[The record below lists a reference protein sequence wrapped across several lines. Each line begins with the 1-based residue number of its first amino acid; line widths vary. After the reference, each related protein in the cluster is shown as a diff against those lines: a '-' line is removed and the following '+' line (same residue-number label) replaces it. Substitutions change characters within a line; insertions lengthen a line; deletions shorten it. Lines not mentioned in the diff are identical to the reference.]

1 MTRRRVLFYVQHLLG
16 IGHLRRAVA
25 LARACAAR
33 DLEVT
38 VASGGAPVAGLDT
51 AGAALVQLPPLR
63 SRDESF
69 SALVCADGQAPDAA
83 WLDRRRTMLLD
94 LFARVKPH
102 VLVVEMFPF
111 GRRQLRF
118 ELLPLLTAAR
128 AAAPRP
134 WVVSSVRDV
143 LTARA
148 PKRTAEA
155 AAWARRYFD
164 AVLVHGD
171 PEVIRFEESF
181 PAAAEIADMLS
192 YTGYVAEPAGGR
204 GGPGAPGAPGWN
216 EVVASAGGG
225 AVGEIVLRTAL
236 EARPLSRSGCN
247 LDWRLLAGE
256 NLSAEAFAA
265 LTAEAPKGVIVERSR
280 PDFAD
285 LLANCAVSISQGGY
299 NTVVN
304 ILQARAQAVIVP
316 FSRGGQT
323 EQSLRAA
330 RLEALGLVR
339 CLDERGLTPARLATT
354 VDAALAAPQPP
365 HCAVAID
372 GAVRSAAMITT
383 WAKREHE

>member
-1 MTRRRVLFYVQHLLG
+1 MTRRRVLLYVQHLLG

-51 AGAALVQLPPLR
+51 GAAALVQLPPLR

-69 SALVCADGQAPDAA
+69 SALVCADGRAPDAA

-118 ELLPLLTAAR
+118 ELLPLLAAAR

-155 AAWARRYFD
+155 AAWARRYLD

-181 PAAAEIADMLS
+181 PAAAEIADMIS
-192 YTGYVAEPAGGR
+192 YTGYVAEPAGRR
-204 GGPGAPGAPGWN
+204 GGPGAPGWN

-236 EARPLSRSGCN
+236 EARPLSRSGCD

-265 LTAEAPKGVIVERSR
+265 LTAEAPNGVIVERAR

-299 NTVVN
+299 NTAVN

-339 CLDERGLTPARLATT
+339 CLDERDLTPARLATT

-365 HCAVAID
+365 HRAVAVD
-372 GAVRSAAMITT
+372 GAGRSAAMITT
-383 WAKREHE
+383 WAEREDE

>member
-1 MTRRRVLFYVQHLLG
+1 MTRRRVLLYVQHLLG
-16 IGHLRRAVA
+16 IGHLARAAA
-25 LARACAAR
+25 LARACAER
-33 DLEVT
+33 RLDVT
-38 VASGGAPVAGLDT
+38 VASGGPAVDGLDF
-51 AGAALVQLPPLR
+51 GAAAVAQLPALR

-69 SALVCADGQAPDAA
+69 SAIVDADGGPVDAA
-83 WLDRRRTMLLD
+83 WLDRRRDLLLD
-94 LFARVKPH
+94 LFARVRPH
-102 VLVVEMFPF
+102 ALVIEMFPF

-118 ELLPLLTAAR
+118 ELLALLDAAG

-134 WVVSSVRDV
+134 RIVSSVRDV
-143 LTARA
+143 LTART

-155 AAWARRYFD
+155 AAWARRHFD

-171 PEVIRFEESF
+171 PEVIRFEASF

-192 YTGYVAEPAGGR
+192 YTGYVAEPAGRR
-204 GGPGAPGAPGWN
+204 GGPGAPGWN

-225 AVGEIVLRTAL
+225 AVSEIVLRTAL
-236 EARPLSRSGCN
+236 EARPLSRSGCE

-265 LTAEAPKGVIVERSR
+265 LTAEAPTGVIVERAR

-299 NTVVN
+299 NTAVN

-339 CLDERGLTPARLATT
+339 CLDECGLTPARLATT

-365 HCAVAID
+365 RRAVAVD
-372 GAVRSAAMITT
+372 GAGRSAAMITT